1 MTPRAQQVQ
10 RFRRRYGTSLAV
22 ARAALR
28 IRVWLVRSGRYTAGT
43 IELDARLAKALKP
56 LEKRAC

>member
-1 MTPRAQQVQ
+1 MSPKAQQVA
-10 RFRRRYGTSLAV
+10 RFRRRYGTSLGV
-22 ARAALR
+22 ARAAMA
-28 IRVWLVRSGRYTAGT
+28 IRFWLVQTGRYTAST